1 MLSANKIEVLK
12 KTDLF
17 GLFLRSQDKVFPDV
31 CGERRLNKGETLFSE
46 GEKAKGL
53 YVIARGSLRSY
64 RVNSEGRE
72 QVLLIERAG
81 TTVGEVPMFDDKP
94 YHSTVVANEDSEVLF
109 ILKNEVKRL
118 CSNHP
123 SIAFAALKLLASRF
137 RETAALAES
146 LSLKRVDQ
154 RLAAFLLR
162 EFKERALKKLKLPTN
177 SAIAAN
183 LGSVREVVSRA
194 FAKLEHDVFISIDG
208 HRNVTLLDE
217 EGLAGFAAA

>member
-1 MLSANKIEVLK
+1 MLTANKIEVLK
-12 KTDLF
+12 KTELF
-17 GLFLRSQDKVFPDV
+17 GPLLRSQDKVFPDV
-31 CGERRLNKGETLFSE
+31 CGERSLDRGETLFFA
-46 GEKAKGL
+46 GEEAKGL
-53 YVIARGSLRSY
+53 YVIAKGSLRSY
-64 RVNSEGRE
+64 RENSEGRE
-72 QVLLIERAG
+72 QVLLIEKAG

-109 ILKNEVKRL
+109 ILKNEIKRL

-123 SIAFAALKLLASRF
+123 TIALAALKILASRF

-146 LSLKRVDQ
+146 LSLKTVNQ

-162 EFKERALKKLKLPTN
+162 EFKEKALKKIKLPNN

-194 FAKLEHDVFISIDG
+194 FAKLEYDEFILIDG
-208 HRNVTLLDE
+208 HHNITLLDE
-217 EGLAGFAAA
+217 EGLTSFAGA